1 MLTLLRFK
9 SILIKF
15 CLNYPKFSQPWRDL
29 IVSPHAL
36 VLEPGLLLPAP
47 GPTVLTLLIN
57 TPNGKSPDLFETSE
71 KSMGLWFCDAL
82 YSTQTLPC
90 PPFPHEYVLHSGR
103 GGGGECS
110 LLRFPGAKENWCL
123 LAPEITGL
131 EDLRTHPHIFLNVQI
146 NDLIWFFHENPLQ
159 YNRQVTYCYAL
170 LI

>member
-90 PPFPHEYVLHSGR
+90 PPFPHEYVLHSGQ
-103 GGGGECS
+103 
-110 LLRFPGAKENWCL
+110 GAGAHAAFSDSREPRRTGACL
-123 LAPEITGL
+123 PQKSR
-131 EDLRTHPHIFLNVQI
+131 DLRTYGLTLIFFLMSK
-146 NDLIWFFHENPLQ
+146 
-159 YNRQVTYCYAL
+159 
-170 LI
+170 